1 MPPLL
6 GDMVVQLLGPQDGV
20 AVVGQAAPGTD
31 ALAAAQANGADL
43 LVVAAHDGPGTS
55 SGDTC
60 VNRIM
65 ALPGI
70 AILAITDDGA
80 QGRLVQLR
88 PGAVQ
93 LDRPGLAALASQLER
108 RG

>member
-6 GDMVVQLLGPQDGV
+6 GDMVVQLLGPHAGV
-20 AVVGQAAPGTD
+20 AVVGQAAAGTD

-43 LVVAAHDGPGTS
+43 LVVADHDGA
-55 SGDTC
+55 GDTC
-60 VNRIM
+60 VDRIM

-88 PGAVQ
+88 PGAVR
-93 LDRPGLAALASQLER
+93 LDRPGLAALASQLEAR
-108 RG
+108 D

>member
-43 LVVAAHDGPGTS
+43 LVVAAHPGA
-55 SGDTC
+55 GDTC
-60 VNRIM
+60 VDRIM

-93 LDRPGLAALASQLER
+93 LDRPGLAALASHLER